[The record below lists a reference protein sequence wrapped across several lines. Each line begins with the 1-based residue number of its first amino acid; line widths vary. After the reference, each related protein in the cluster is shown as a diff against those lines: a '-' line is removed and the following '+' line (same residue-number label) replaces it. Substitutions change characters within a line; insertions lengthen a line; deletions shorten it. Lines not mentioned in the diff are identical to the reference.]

1 MVLRYRGLC
10 EHSRSRPKMRPR
22 RAMNEE
28 RMTYI
33 HIPAEPGCSSSRSE
47 ERGGRQL
54 DVAVEHASLAEWC
67 KHAWHI
73 EVRSH
78 ENFRWCVLIAHV
90 REQEQHQESATAALH
105 VHPPPSV
112 DIVTAVDVPAGV
124 ARISRAREPNGN
136 RSANA
141 SGRNPTARGQKLVV
155 YSGQRSRRPG
165 RCERGPLGTGEAD
178 DRLGP
183 RCGIERINPSGA

>member
-33 HIPAEPGCSSSRSE
+33 HIPGAPGCSSSRSA

-67 KHAWHI
+67 KHARHI

-112 DIVTAVDVPAGV
+112 V
-124 ARISRAREPNGN
+124 SRAREPYGN

-155 YSGQRSRRPG
+155 Y
-165 RCERGPLGTGEAD
+165 
-178 DRLGP
+178 
-183 RCGIERINPSGA
+183 